1 MLKST
6 KSNEIINQKLLFSSN
21 VLLFSC
27 CKSHRPTNKID
38 NTKIEKTFSPMFT
51 AIDTVDTFVLHLL
64 FLCFVANPGS
74 LDVCEKVQRYVG
86 GIKVYK

>member
-1 MLKST
+1 
-6 KSNEIINQKLLFSSN
+6 
-21 VLLFSC
+21 
-27 CKSHRPTNKID
+27 
-38 NTKIEKTFSPMFT
+38 MFT
-51 AIDTVDTFVLHLL
+51 EIDTVDIFVLHLL